1 MTQFNTMKLKSRFS
15 MDFSKKIPPS
25 HETLEMPAL
34 FLSFWMK
41 YHKDV
46 MPENAIAILPPGR
59 EPA

>member
-34 FLSFWMK
+34 FLLL
-41 YHKDV
+41 DEV
-46 MPENAIAILPPGR
+46 PQRCDA
-59 EPA
+59 